1 MHKAKAR
8 VIDQLIQKPSI
19 EAFIEDVVNVENR
32 LNNNFIVDVRQL
44 ELELICTAKA
54 SFLLTSSV

>member
-1 MHKAKAR
+1 MHKAKTR
-8 VIDQLIQKPSI
+8 IIDQLIQKPSI

-32 LNNNFIVDVRQL
+32 LNNNLIVDIRQL

-54 SFLLTSSV
+54 CPHISLL